1 MRRRLLLGAGLAAT
15 AQLAATGLLL
25 TSAWLI
31 VRAAEQPPVL
41 YLMVAIVGVRF
52 FGVGRAAARY
62 AERLVTHD
70 VALEAA
76 VRTRVAVYAAVA
88 RLAPHGLGG
97 RRHGDVVQQAVED
110 VDTVGDRLLRVRLP
124 WWSAL
129 TVSVALTAVV
139 AWLAPWAGVV
149 VAAQAVVTLVALR
162 LVVPRRSG
170 AVGASPLAADVT
182 EAARTSAELTVLG
195 VAVDAVARAEA
206 EIARAARDDRR
217 RAGAG
222 GAGSAIVLGLAAVA
236 CVVVALVVAPAL
248 AAGSLAPVL
257 VGVVLLAPLAL
268 ADALDPVAEAER
280 RRPVVS
286 AAEGRVAALVG
297 ARPSVVEPA
306 APSAAPCDTTIEL
319 EGVTI
324 GWDRDLVRGVTW
336 RVGPGEVV
344 GVRGPSGSGKSTLA
358 LTLARMVTPRA
369 GRVRIGG
376 VDVADLRPAVVRSLV
391 GILGQDEAIFDT
403 TVRQNLLI
411 AQPSADDPSLLA
423 AMARA
428 GLELELDRTVGERG
442 SRLSGGERQRL
453 ALARLLLGGHRVLV
467 LDEPTEHLDAPVA
480 RALVEDVLRL
490 APAHTVI
497 LVSHDPAVLARCDT
511 VLDLG
516 LDQGRRSARV
526 GAVA

>member
-25 TSAWLI
+25 TSAWLV

-76 VRTRVAVYAAVA
+76 VRTRVSVYAAVA
-88 RLAPHGLGG
+88 RLAPHGLDG

-110 VDTVGDRLLRVRLP
+110 VDTVGDRLLRIRLP

-129 TVSVALTAVV
+129 TVSVALASVV
-139 AWLAPWAGVV
+139 TWIAPWAGLVV
-149 VAAQAVVTLVALR
+149 TVQAVVTLVVLR
-162 LVVPRRSG
+162 VAVPRWSG
-170 AVGASPLAADVT
+170 AAASSPLAADVT
-182 EAARTSAELTVLG
+182 EAARTAAELAVLG
-195 VAVDAVARAEA
+195 VAEHAAERAET

-217 RAGAG
+217 RARAG
-222 GAGSAIVLGLAAVA
+222 GAGSAIVLALTAAA
-236 CVVVALVVAPAL
+236 CVAVALVLAPAV
-248 AAGSLAPVL
+248 AAGSVAPVL

-280 RRPVVS
+280 RRPIVA
-286 AAEGRVAALVG
+286 AAERRVAALVA
-297 ARPSVVEPA
+297 ARCAVVPPVEPSIL
-306 APSAAPCDTTIEL
+306 PQDPTIEL
-319 EGVTI
+319 DDVTI
-324 GWDRDLVRGVTW
+324 GWDRDLVRGVGWTV
-336 RVGPGEVV
+336 RPGEVV
-344 GVRGPSGSGKSTLA
+344 GVSGPSGSGKSTLA
-358 LTLARMVTPRA
+358 LTLARMVAPRA
-369 GRVRIGG
+369 GTVRIGG
-376 VDVADLRPAVVRSLV
+376 VDVADLRPEDVRSLV

-403 TVRQNLLI
+403 TVRENLLI
-411 AQPSADDPSLLA
+411 ARPSADDVELLA
-423 AMARA
+423 AMERA
-428 GLELELDRTVGERG
+428 GLTLELDRTVGERG

-453 ALARLLLGGHRVLV
+453 ALARLLLVGHRVLV
-467 LDEPTEHLDAPVA
+467 LDEPTEHLDAPLA
-480 RALVEDVLRL
+480 RALVDDVLRL
-490 APAHTVI
+490 APEHTIV
-497 LVSHDPAVLARCDT
+497 LVSHDPSVLARCDT

-516 LDQGRRSARV
+516 RRDARV

>member
-25 TSAWLI
+25 TSAWLV

-76 VRTRVAVYAAVA
+76 VRTRVSVYAAVA
-88 RLAPHGLGG
+88 RLAPHGLDG

-110 VDTVGDRLLRVRLP
+110 VDTVGDRLLRIRLP

-129 TVSVALTAVV
+129 TVSVALTLVVTWIEPLAGLVV
-139 AWLAPWAGVV
+139 AV
-149 VAAQAVVTLVALR
+149 QAVMTLVVLR
-162 LVVPRRSG
+162 LAVPRWSG
-170 AVGASPLAADVT
+170 AAVSSPLAADVT
-182 EAARTSAELTVLG
+182 EAARTAAELVVLG
-195 VAVDAVARAEA
+195 VAERAVARAET
-206 EIARAARDDRR
+206 EITRAARDDRR

-222 GAGSAIVLGLAAVA
+222 GAGSAVVLVVTAVS
-236 CVVVALVVAPAL
+236 CVVVALVLAPAVV
-248 AAGSLAPVL
+248 AGSVAPVL

-280 RRPVVS
+280 RRPVVA
-286 AAEGRVAALVG
+286 AAERRIAALVAAQPAVAPPG
-297 ARPSVVEPA
+297 DPSTLPRD
-306 APSAAPCDTTIEL
+306 STIEL
-319 EGVTI
+319 DDVTI
-324 GWDRDLVRGVTW
+324 GWDRDLVRRLTW
-336 RVGPGEVV
+336 TVGAGEVV
-344 GVRGPSGSGKSTLA
+344 GVSGPSGSGKSTLA
-358 LTLARMVTPRA
+358 LTLARLVAPR
-369 GRVRIGG
+369 GGTVRIGG
-376 VDVADLRPAVVRSLV
+376 VDVADLRPEAVRSVV

-403 TVRQNLLI
+403 TVRENLRI
-411 AQPSADDPSLLA
+411 AHPTADDTELLD
-423 AMARA
+423 AMTRA
-428 GLELELDRTVGERG
+428 GLALDLDRTVGERG

-467 LDEPTEHLDAPVA
+467 LDEPTEHLDAPLA
-480 RALVEDVLRL
+480 RALVDDVLRL
-490 APAHTVI
+490 APEHTLV
-497 LVSHDPAVLARCDT
+497 LVSHDPLVLARCDT

-516 LDQGRRSARV
+516 RQGATV
-526 GAVA
+526 GVVA